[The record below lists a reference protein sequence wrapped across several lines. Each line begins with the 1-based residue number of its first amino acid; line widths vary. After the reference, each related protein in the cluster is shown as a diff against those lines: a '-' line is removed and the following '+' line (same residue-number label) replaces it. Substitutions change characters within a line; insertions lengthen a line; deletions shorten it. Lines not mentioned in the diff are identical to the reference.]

1 MHSATIFSPVFSK
14 VPLNMECAVLRPKA
28 LTDAGGCKVY
38 LLSISRSEE
47 LTGRLWLLSQS
58 SRCQV
63 VFRRPQLQ
71 QKEKGNMGFN
81 RGFSALV
88 LLLMF
93 LWGKNIDTV
102 VFMQYFAK
110 CRLVFTELTVC
121 VSNKET
127 F

>member
-1 MHSATIFSPVFSK
+1 MLAATIFSPLFSK
-14 VPLNMECAVLRPKA
+14 LPLKMECAVLRPTA

-47 LTGRLWLLSQS
+47 VRGRPWLLSQS

-81 RGFSALV
+81 RGISALV
-88 LLLMF
+88 LLLTF
-93 LWGKNIDTV
+93 LWGKNIDTSLH
-102 VFMQYFAK
+102 AIL
-110 CRLVFTELTVC
+110 C
-121 VSNKET
+121 
-127 F
+127 